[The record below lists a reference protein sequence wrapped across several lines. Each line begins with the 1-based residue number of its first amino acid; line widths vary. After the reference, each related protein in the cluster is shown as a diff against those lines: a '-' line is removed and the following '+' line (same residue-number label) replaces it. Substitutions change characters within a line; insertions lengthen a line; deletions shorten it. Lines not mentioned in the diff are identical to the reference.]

1 MNFKSEVIAFKGFFG
16 AKKFYGLGIIWKE
29 GTFYDVSE
37 CRVLDIDGGDED

>member
-1 MNFKSEVIAFKGFFG
+1 MLEFDEDE
-16 AKKFYGLGIIWKE
+16 E